1 MAEENE
7 KNWTETPESPED
19 TSDYHVTTSQHAR
32 QAEDD
37 NDREVEGG
45 RGRGRNAKQR
55 VRRRKATNT
64 LNRKPIV
71 KKPVRPFAAVKA
83 ASTVKVLLCS
93 RASRSRLRPLTVT
106 L

>member
-7 KNWTETPESPED
+7 RTGLKRQKPQD

-55 VRRRKATNT
+55 VRRRKATST
-64 LNRKPIV
+64 LNPKPIV
-71 KKPVRPFAAVKA
+71 KKPVRPFAVVKA
-83 ASTVKVLLCS
+83 ASVKVPLCS